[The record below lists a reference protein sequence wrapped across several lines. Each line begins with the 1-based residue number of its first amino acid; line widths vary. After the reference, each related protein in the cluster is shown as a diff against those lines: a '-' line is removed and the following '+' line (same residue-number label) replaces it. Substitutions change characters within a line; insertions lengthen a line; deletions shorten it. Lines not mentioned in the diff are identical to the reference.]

1 MAKLDIKGINKSL
14 VFFFHSGTAEEYH
27 TIIEE
32 KLTANPRL
40 FAGSPIQFQG
50 EGLQALQPDEIVAL
64 QRLCLDHDMYFVNLP
79 PSRPAPRPR
88 RPAPRVIPEQSQA
101 EDLILQ
107 RTLRSGQRA
116 HSDGSIIVWGDVHE
130 SAEVTA
136 GKDVIILGK
145 LEGIAHAGCYGDINS
160 LIFALSL
167 RPRQLRIGDR
177 ISRSSGETIEN
188 NVPEIAYV
196 SENNICIKEYSAKDP
211 LLK

>member
-1 MAKLDIKGINKSL
+1 LAKLDIKGINKSL
-14 VFFFHSGTAEEYH
+14 VFFFHSGTAEEYQA
-27 TIIEE
+27 IIKE

-50 EGLQALQPDEIVAL
+50 EGLQALQPEEIIAL
-64 QRLCLDHDMYFVNLP
+64 QRLCLDHNMYFVNLP
-79 PSRPAPRPR
+79 PSKPAPRQA
-88 RPAPRVIPEQSQA
+88 APRVIRGEASPA

-107 RTLRSGQRA
+107 CTLRSGQRA
-116 HSDGSIIVWGDVHE
+116 HSDGSIIIWGDVHE

-177 ISRSSGETIEN
+177 ISRSSGETIAN

-196 SENNICIKEYSAKDP
+196 SENNICIKEYSSKDP